1 MARIHVVQTI
11 LGGKTMRSG
20 LMKGLCSVLLILL
33 MAACSFGANNVV
45 DELDTPPTDYSN
57 QEQEIPEPSDN
68 EELEGDEERSDENE
82 TDSLDHVPRKLYLI
96 DENGMVVPQTLDLPK
111 TESVLRQSLE
121 YLVDGGPVTNLLPS
135 GFQAVIPA
143 GTEVDV
149 HLNEGIAIA
158 DFSNEFKEYNPEMEQ
173 QILQAITWT
182 LTEFE
187 NVDKVQIKVNGYL
200 QETMPISGTPIGEG
214 VSRADGINIETGG
227 LADMVNSK
235 GVTLYFL
242 AQNGDN
248 TYYVPVTRRV
258 KVDGDMLEAAVNELI
273 KGPALESPLLTD
285 LRQGVELLEEPTYQ
299 NGVVTLNF
307 NESILSQLQSTAVS
321 SAVLDMLALTLTEQE
336 GVEQVA
342 IEVEGEANVLNESG
356 QSVEHVSR
364 PEQYNIGAY

>member
-1 MARIHVVQTI
+1 
-11 LGGKTMRSG
+11 MRSR
-20 LMKGLCSVLLILL
+20 LMKGLYSVLFILL
-33 MAACSFGANNVV
+33 MAACSFGANNGVNEM
-45 DELDTPPTDYSN
+45 DIPPTDYSN
-57 QEQEIPEPSDN
+57 HEEETPDPSDY
-68 EELEGDEERSDENE
+68 EEPEGDNEQIDENE
-82 TDSLDHVPRKLYLI
+82 TDDLDQVTRKLYLI
-96 DENGMVVPQTLDLPK
+96 DENGMVVPQTLNLPK

-135 GFQAVIPA
+135 GFSAVIPA

-149 HLNEGIAIA
+149 HLEEGIAIA
-158 DFSNEFKEYNPEMEQ
+158 DFSNEFNEYNPELEQ

-187 NVDKVQIKVNGYL
+187 NVEKVQIKVNGHL

-258 KVDGDMLEAAVNELI
+258 KMEGELLETAVNELI

-285 LRQGVELLEEPTYQ
+285 LRQGVELLEEPHYQ

-307 NESILSQLQSTAVS
+307 NENILSQLQSTAIS
-321 SAVLDMLALTLTEQE
+321 SDVLDMLALTLTEQE

-342 IEVEGEANVLNESG
+342 IEVEGEGNVLNESG
-356 QSVEHVSR
+356 QSIEHVSR
-364 PEQYNIGAY
+364 PEQYNFGAY